1 MGGWGGG
8 GQMFLSLNSNIDD
21 VGPCRLVVT
30 FRLSFFD
37 YNFFFVEPG
46 RLNTVCRSRIISNA
60 NDCHC
65 LGGISQTF

>member
-8 GQMFLSLNSNIDD
+8 QMLLSLNSNIDD

-37 YNFFFVEPG
+37 YNFF
-46 RLNTVCRSRIISNA
+46 LWN
-60 NDCHC
+60 
-65 LGGISQTF
+65 LGD